1 MRKLALLFATLTG
14 MASFAGCAV
23 EPESVDTEAIG
34 AVIQPIIGGVAASDY
49 PEAAILNMRTPTGA
63 TYACTA
69 SLIAPKVVLTA
80 GHCVDG
86 MASFDVLVGTS
97 TQKSTSA
104 ETFDWNERG
113 ATQVNPNHHDIGLV
127 YLSNPVQ
134 LAAYPTLASAA
145 LANGASAV
153 NVGRIH
159 NGLTSSTWKATVTLG
174 PGAAVGYPFDYS
186 SKGVIEQ
193 GDSGGPVFQLGTHTI
208 VAVNSGAGGGTQVLA
223 RVDLLLP
230 WIQQKVAAHG
240 GFAAPGAVDAGAPK
254 PDAGVA
260 DSGAKAPDAGPAPA
274 PAPVDAG
281 TPAPTCTKEAEP
293 NDTFAKAIPL
303 GANVC
308 GTFASATD
316 VDNYTFT
323 APIGTTKLT
332 LTGGAFT
339 VGFVTNGNCLPVLTG
354 QTAVTIAVSGAP
366 KSICLTVVSPKRT
379 LSAYTL
385 VKQ

>member
-1 MRKLALLFATLTG
+1 MRKIALLFATLTG

-69 SLIAPKVVLTA
+69 SLIAPQVVLTA

-86 MASFDVLVGTS
+86 MASFDVFVGTS
-97 TQKSTSA
+97 AQKSTSA

-113 ATQVNPNHHDIGLV
+113 ATLVNPNHHDIGLV
-127 YLSNPVQ
+127 YLSTPVQ

-174 PGAAVGYPFDYS
+174 PGASVGYPFDYS

-223 RVDLLLP
+223 RVDLLLS
-230 WIQQKVAAHG
+230 WIQQRVAAHG
-240 GFAAPGAVDAGAPK
+240 GFAASGPSDAGAPK
-254 PDAGVA
+254 TDAGVA
-260 DSGAKAPDAGPAPA
+260 DGGASRPDAAPPA
-274 PAPVDAG
+274 VDAG
-281 TPAPTCTKEAEP
+281 SPTPTCTKEVEP
-293 NDTFAKAIPL
+293 NDTFAKASPL

-323 APIGTTKLT
+323 APLGTTKLS
-332 LTGGAFT
+332 LTGGVFT
-339 VGFVTNGNCLPVLTG
+339 IGFVTNGSCLPVLAG
-354 QTAVTIAVSGAP
+354 QTAVGITVTGATKGICVAV
-366 KSICLTVVSPKRT
+366 TSPSRG
-379 LSAYTL
+379 LGAYTL